1 MDIARSSF
9 MTKQVMEHF
18 MTSLIDSY
26 LHTVETFGRFAIQNY
41 LNMLFNPQ
49 KTWTVPLDLAIRST
63 EFVHTLAAVPKPQWS
78 TPNKIIYSSNFAHL
92 RDFSIH
98 PENKSLRPVL
108 VVPPN
113 AGQHSCIA
121 DYSPEQSQIQTI
133 RQAGFNRVYSI
144 DWLSACEDTKNL
156 TVSDYIQFM
165 RECIQK
171 LGEPVNLIGDCQGGW
186 QSVVYACLYP
196 EDVNTLAIA
205 GAPIDF
211 EAGDGDVKSYINIIE
226 KTIGMEFYY
235 YMVKAQGGYMDGN
248 TMRRG
253 FLALKPENA
262 FNRFVDLYVN
272 VDDPNA
278 VERFKTFEAWFTT
291 AQHLP
296 GKYYLWIVNE
306 LFLKNKLVKG
316 ELEVNGQKLDM
327 KKIKCPVYLLGGA
340 KDHITPPI
348 QVHKMA
354 DYISTP
360 EDKVMK
366 LTNKGGHT
374 GLFMGHEALKNEWTV
389 ITRDM
394 ISHSRKSK

>member
-1 MDIARSSF
+1 MEARPCPI
-9 MTKQVMEHF
+9 MLKHIMHNY
-18 MTSLIDSY
+18 MTSLMESY
-26 LHTVETFGRFAIQNY
+26 VHTVETFGNFALKNY
-41 LNMLFNPQ
+41 FEVMFNPQ
-49 KTWTVPLDLAIRST
+49 KIWSFPVDLAIRSS
-63 EFVHTLAAVPKPQWS
+63 EYIHTLAAIPKPQWS
-78 TPNKIIYSSNFAHL
+78 TPNKIIYSTNFAHL
-92 RDFSIH
+92 RDFSTQ
-98 PENKSLRPVL
+98 PENKSVRPVL

-121 DYSPEQSQIQTI
+121 DYSAEQSQIRTI
-133 RQAGFNRVYSI
+133 RQGGFNRIYSI
-144 DWLSACEDTKNL
+144 DWLSANIDTKNL
-156 TVSDYIQFM
+156 TVSDYIEFM
-165 RECIQK
+165 HECIRK
-171 LGEPVNLIGDCQGGW
+171 IGEPVNLVGDCQGGW

-211 EAGDGDVKSYINIIE
+211 EAGDGDVKYYINLIDQ
-226 KTIGMEFYY
+226 TVGMQFYY
-235 YMVKAQGGYMDGN
+235 YMVKAQGGFMDGN

-262 FNRFVDLYVN
+262 TNRFVDLYVN
-272 VDDPNA
+272 ADDPKA
-278 VERFKTFEAWFTT
+278 VERFKIFEAWFTT

-360 EDKVMK
+360 ANQVMK

-374 GLFMGHEALKNEWTV
+374 GLFMGHDALKNEWTV
-389 ITRDM
+389 ITKDM
-394 ISHSRKSK
+394 VKHSRISK